1 MVSIV
6 ILSYNTSELL
16 SKCLKS
22 IFAHVKSDF
31 EVIVVDNASKDESVA
46 MVKENFKKVRLIEN
60 SKNSGFAGGCNLGA
74 AHAKGEHVLFLNS
87 DAEVKN
93 DPLPTLLQ
101 AFKENVDVGVVG
113 GILENY
119 NGSLQRSFGDFY
131 TVPNIITL
139 LFVGESG
146 ELKKYVDDK
155 EKQVD
160 WVSGGFMMADL
171 AHFKSVKGFNESY
184 FMYIEDM
191 DLCYRIKKKGLRVYV
206 NPKARIKHLGQGSSN
221 KAFAIIHIYK
231 GLQIFY
237 RQQRTILEYYIV
249 KLLLLVKAVLALV
262 VGLITFNK
270 RLITTYYQAL
280 RTL

>member
-16 SKCLKS
+16 FKCLKS
-22 IFAHVKSDF
+22 IFTHVKNDF
-31 EVIVVDNASKDESVA
+31 EVIVVDNASKDGSAA
-46 MVKENFKKVRLIEN
+46 MVKEHFKKVRLVEN
-60 SKNSGFAGGCNLGA
+60 PKNSGFAGGCNLGA
-74 AHAKGEHVLFLNS
+74 SFAKGDHILFLNS

-93 DPLPTLLQ
+93 DPIPTLQ
-101 AFKENVDVGVVG
+101 ETFRENNEVGIVG

-131 TVPNIITL
+131 TIPNIVTL
-139 LFVGESG
+139 LFVGEKG
-146 ELKKYVDDK
+146 ELKKYVEDK

-160 WVSGGFMMADL
+160 WVSGGFMMVDL
-171 AHFKSVKGFNESY
+171 THFKSVKGFNESY

-191 DLCYRIKKKGLRVYV
+191 DLCYRIRKKGLKVYV

-221 KAFAIIHIYK
+221 KAFAIIQIYK

-249 KLLLLVKAVLALV
+249 KLLLLIKAVLAFV
-262 VGLITFNK
+262 VGLATFNK
-270 RLITTYYQAL
+270 RLTMTYYQAL
-280 RTL
+280 KTL